1 MLSAL
6 LTFVALLNPQPDLS
20 NHWRWASA
28 SVNQSSVS
36 PTPIPSPVIPSPTP
50 APNPVPTPIPPPN
63 PTPILKPGD
72 DCPNCEK
79 GWLSTDSVAKEK
91 CWKCNGDGI
100 CNIGDPILTGD
111 IEDSLS
117 NDDVL
122 KIYIEHEEEIS
133 AIWVEGNEDR
143 TMREA
148 VEIWKSRQ
156 KGKDF
161 NAQPIESNKEVS
173 PTPTNPTTKTNELPK
188 ENKLLKDS
196 PLLSTPKP
204 TSDDPDSKAVCYK
217 PIYSNDGYW
226 IWDLEGKK
234 WVRSAKQPPI
244 YKQVATGHW
253 ETGSYK
259 VKVCNGRNC
268 HYETRYQKVWVK
280 DSPKK
285 VLQPSTPRTSH
296 YPVRG
301 SWWTGASSYRHL
313 LTGPHAGRFNENWL
327 KRLSYEEIQ
336 SLHSDHHEG
345 KVKWQ
350 YVNK

>member
-50 APNPVPTPIPPPN
+50 APNPVPTPIPLPN

-79 GWLSTDSVAKEK
+79 GWLSTDSVVKER
-91 CWKCNGDGI
+91 CWKCKGDGI
-100 CNIGDPILTGD
+100 VDEGDPILTNQSF
-111 IEDSLS
+111 EDWQNS
-117 NDDVL
+117 D
-122 KIYIEHEEEIS
+122 
-133 AIWVEGNEDR
+133 A
-143 TMREA
+143 
-148 VEIWKSRQ
+148 
-156 KGKDF
+156 GKKF
-161 NAQPIESNKEVS
+161 NAQSIEQNKDV
-173 PTPTNPTTKTNELPK
+173 PTTPTNPTPKTNELPG
-188 ENKLLKDS
+188 EAKLLKDS
-196 PLLSTPKP
+196 PLLSTPKS
-204 TSDDPDSKAVCYK
+204 TSDDPDSKAICYK

-253 ETGSYK
+253 ETRSYK

-285 VLQPSTPRTSH
+285 ILQPSTPRTSH

-301 SWWTGASSYRHL
+301 SWWTGCRSWRHL
-313 LTGPHAGRFNENWL
+313 TTGPHAGKFDPAYL
-327 KRLSYEEIQ
+327 QSLSWEELQ
-336 SLHSDHHEG
+336 SLHSDHHSG
-345 KVKWQ
+345 TVKWE
-350 YVNK
+350 YVNKL